1 MSDRLNRQAPPV
13 GSTRTT
19 LALIVFLMA
28 CFAVAGLGSI
38 ITTAQT
44 SPGGWYETLDKPFFN
59 PPSWLFGPVWTILYV
74 LIAISGW
81 LVWRQSGFSRARG
94 AMLLFFGQLALN
106 FLWTAIFFG
115 VRAPG
120 LALVEILI
128 LWAAILLTAL
138 AFRSLSGLAAV
149 LLLPYLAWVTFAAIL
164 NAAIWWLN

>member
-1 MSDRLNRQAPPV
+1 
-13 GSTRTT
+13 
-19 LALIVFLMA
+19 MA
-28 CFAVAGLGSI
+28 CFAVAGPGSI

-94 AMLLFFGQLALN
+94 AMLLFFGQLTLN

-115 VRAPG
+115 LRAPG

>member
-1 MSDRLNRQAPPV
+1 
-13 GSTRTT
+13 
-19 LALIVFLMA
+19 
-28 CFAVAGLGSI
+28 
-38 ITTAQT
+38 
-44 SPGGWYETLDKPFFN
+44 
-59 PPSWLFGPVWTILYV
+59 
-74 LIAISGW
+74 
-81 LVWRQSGFSRARG
+81 
-94 AMLLFFGQLALN
+94 MLLFFGQLTLN

-115 VRAPG
+115 LRAPG

>member
-1 MSDRLNRQAPPV
+1 
-13 GSTRTT
+13 
-19 LALIVFLMA
+19 MA

-81 LVWRQSGFSRARG
+81 LVWRQSGFSRTRG

-106 FLWTAIFFG
+106 LLWTAIFFG
-115 VRAPG
+115 LRAPG
-120 LALVEILI
+120 LALVEIWI

-138 AFRSLSGLAAV
+138 AFRSLSRLAAV